1 MARTQAADY
10 DAKRDAITT
19 HAAKLFAQKGFA
31 GASIS
36 ELAERCAVSKSLI
49 YHYYASKEAIL
60 VDVMNDHIDDL
71 LRVVSAQKSNAET
84 AREQFTSL
92 TRDLLRHY
100 VGAADQQKVLLYEL
114 DSLPAD
120 SKSEIIQKQRK
131 IISKVEDILSKSK
144 PALLNNRKMLRTN
157 VMLFFGMLN
166 WTHTWFK
173 PKGAVSRDELAEM
186 AAEVILKS
194 V

>member
-10 DAKRDAITT
+10 DAKRFSITA
-19 HAAKLFAQKGFA
+19 HAAKLFARKGFA

-60 VDVMNDHIDDL
+60 FDVMKDHIDDL
-71 LRVVSAQKSNAET
+71 LGVVETHISNGLSPE
-84 AREQFTSL
+84 EEFTNL
-92 TRDLLRHY
+92 TKALLRCY

-114 DSLPAD
+114 DSLPKD
-120 SKSEIIQKQRK
+120 LNREIVLKQRK
-131 IISKVEDILSKSK
+131 IIEYVEGILSKADPS
-144 PALLNNRKMLRTN
+144 LLQDRKKLRAK

-173 PKGAVSRDELAEM
+173 PKGAISRDELADM

-194 V
+194 L